1 MILYFKVSGAR
12 GTYISIDDETNSVIL
27 YNKFDLQS
35 KKEYLKEQIAQPDP
49 NLPSTNAEWI
59 SWGKANYPY
68 INHASEI
75 LELAQ
80 VQAVLDAI
88 KDL

>member
-1 MILYFKVSGAR
+1 MILYFKVSGIR
-12 GTYISIDDETNSVIL
+12 GTYISVDDQTNAVIL

-35 KKEYLKEQIAQPDP
+35 QKEYLKEQIAQIDP

-68 INHASEI
+68 INHATEI
-75 LELAQ
+75 SELAK
-80 VQAVLDAI
+80 VQAILDAI
-88 KDL
+88 RDL